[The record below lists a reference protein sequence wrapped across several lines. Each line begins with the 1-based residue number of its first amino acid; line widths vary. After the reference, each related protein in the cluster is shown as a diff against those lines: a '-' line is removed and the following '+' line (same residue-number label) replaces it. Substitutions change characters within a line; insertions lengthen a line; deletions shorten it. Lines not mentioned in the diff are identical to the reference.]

1 MVATTRTVSLQGA
14 TGHVVD
20 VQVDLSDGLI
30 ATALVGRPDTSIN
43 EARDR
48 CRAAVTN
55 SRFTWPVTR
64 RITILLSP
72 ADLPKRGPHF
82 DLAIAV
88 AVLAASI
95 KGFPQEGLE
104 RAAMIGELTLDG
116 RVRCVPG
123 VLPMTMA
130 AATRGLDTVYV
141 PEPQAAEAAMVPG
154 MRVFGIRSLAQVIA
168 LLTGEPVP
176 LAPAVEP
183 LSGSPLLSWRG
194 EERLEDLDM
203 ADVVGVPD
211 ARYALEVAAAGG
223 HHLMLT
229 GPKGSGKTTLAERL
243 PGLLPDLSD
252 DESLEL
258 TAVHSLSGA
267 LPPGAARLR
276 RPPFRA
282 PHHSASRSGILGGG
296 SGRVRPGEVSKAH
309 LGVLFL
315 DEFPLFPTD
324 VVEALREPLEA
335 GEISISR
342 GDEDAVYPARAM
354 FVFACNPCRC
364 GAYHPYDRDHQC
376 TCGEVNRREYRRK
389 ISGPIAD
396 RIDITRF
403 VEPLR
408 TAVSE
413 PHRALPFDLPESSSV
428 IRERVTRARARQR
441 DRYDAMPW
449 RLNAHAPGPALR
461 DQWPLTDPAAL
472 RLEAEVHAGR
482 LTRRG
487 AVRVHRVAWSVS
499 DLSGV
504 ERPGIDELDVALR
517 LRSATPLLL
526 STLQSDASSRAEAAS
541 YGEPA

>member
-20 VQVDLSDGLI
+20 VQVDLSDGLV
-30 ATALVGRPDTSIN
+30 ATALVGRPDVSIS

-55 SRFTWPVTR
+55 SGFKWPNTR
-64 RITILLSP
+64 RTTVLLSP

-88 AVLAASI
+88 AVLAAST
-95 KGFPQEGLE
+95 KDFPKAGLA

-116 RVRCVPG
+116 RIRCVPG

-130 AATRGLDTVYV
+130 AVARGLDTVYV
-141 PEPQAAEAAMVPG
+141 PEPQTAEAAMVPG
-154 MRVFGIRSLAQVIA
+154 VQVFGIRSLAQVIA
-168 LLTGEPVP
+168 LLNGDPVP
-176 LAPAVEP
+176 EAPVVEP
-183 LSGSPLLSWRG
+183 LSGSALLSWRG

-203 ADVVGVPD
+203 ADVMGAAD

-229 GPKGSGKTTLAERL
+229 GPKGSGKTTLAERI
-243 PGLLPDLSD
+243 PGLLPDLAD

-258 TAVHSLSGA
+258 TAVHSLSGV
-267 LPPGAARLR
+267 LPPGAAQLR

-282 PHHSASRSGILGGG
+282 PHHSASRTGIFGGG

-342 GDEDAVYPARAM
+342 GDEDATYPARAM

-364 GAYHPYDRDHQC
+364 GDYHPYDRDH
-376 TCGEVNRREYRRK
+376 TCRCSELKRREYRRK

-403 VEPLR
+403 VEPMR
-408 TAVSE
+408 EHEREAPIEKPE
-413 PHRALPFDLPESSSV
+413 PSSV
-428 IRERVTRARARQR
+428 IRARVTAARERQR
-441 DRYDAMPW
+441 ERYAGMAW
-449 RLNAHAPGPALR
+449 RLNAQVPGPALR
-461 DQWPLTDPAAL
+461 DQWPLTDAAML
-472 RLEAEVHAGR
+472 RLESEVHAGR

-487 AVRVHRVAWSVS
+487 AVRVHRVAWSVG
-499 DLSGV
+499 DLAGV
-504 ERPGIDELDVALR
+504 ERPGVDELDVALR

-526 STLQSDASSRAEAAS
+526 STLQAGHDLSWD
-541 YGEPA
+541 GEPA